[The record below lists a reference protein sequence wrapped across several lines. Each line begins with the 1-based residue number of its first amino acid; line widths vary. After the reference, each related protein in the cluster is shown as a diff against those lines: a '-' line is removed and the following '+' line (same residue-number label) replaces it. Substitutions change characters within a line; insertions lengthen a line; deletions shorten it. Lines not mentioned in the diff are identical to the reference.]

1 MSVLSFDIGIKN
13 LSYCIVCKDTKK
25 IQDWGII
32 NISCNKECEHINT
45 KNNKCDKKATFINDN
60 ILLCSQHSKNKKYT
74 NVKKYKNNQNT
85 IFNIGILLLKKI
97 KEKEFNKFDIKDV
110 LLENQPCLK
119 NPTMKS
125 IQMILYSHFLSE
137 LIDKNIIKKVEL
149 INARNK
155 LKAYKGE
162 PINCDIKDK
171 YKKTKYLA
179 IKYCEIMIIDDN
191 QIFIDLFNNSKK
203 QDDLSDSYLQAI
215 YYINLIL

>member
-85 IFNIGILLLKKI
+85 IFNIGILLLKEI
-97 KEKEFNKFDIKDV
+97 KKKEFNKFNIEDV

-125 IQMILYSHFLSE
+125 IQMIIYTYFIELLYHFKYSRYFGFRYI
-137 LIDKNIIKKVEL
+137 LILDIVKRYLLFKNIVSL
-149 INARNK
+149 NTN
-155 LKAYKGE
+155 Y
-162 PINCDIKDK
+162 
-171 YKKTKYLA
+171 
-179 IKYCEIMIIDDN
+179 
-191 QIFIDLFNNSKK
+191 
-203 QDDLSDSYLQAI
+203 
-215 YYINLIL
+215 